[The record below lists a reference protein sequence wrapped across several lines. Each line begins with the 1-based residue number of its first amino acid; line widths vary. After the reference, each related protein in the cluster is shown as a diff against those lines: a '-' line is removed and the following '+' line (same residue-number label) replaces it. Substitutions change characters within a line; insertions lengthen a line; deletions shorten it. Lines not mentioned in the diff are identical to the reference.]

1 MNCSRLASKLI
12 SPLYSM
18 IIKIRSPIIHLSA
31 ISSDVE
37 ECRFNYCIHSDI
49 SSVLMSAKFQ
59 FSIPLRILS
68 QLNIETSKSFF
79 CFQHNLHL
87 LLFCRRRL
95 HFFCSLIS
103 IIERRIA
110 AVRPKHYCS
119 PTRPWRWQRT
129 TNVSES
135 LRTLIVASF
144 PLMISN
150 LLIFYCFIIDSTMLL
165 LQHNSHSIRTL

>member
-1 MNCSRLASKLI
+1 MLNI
-12 SPLYSM
+12 V
-18 IIKIRSPIIHLSA
+18 HLSA

-49 SSVLMSAKFQ
+49 SSNVCQ
-59 FSIPLRILS
+59 ISIFNSIKDSLTIGWIEYR
-68 QLNIETSKSFF
+68 NIKKLF

-103 IIERRIA
+103 IIERKNRSSATETLLLSHEAIEMTA
-110 AVRPKHYCS
+110 NDKCKWIPPH
-119 PTRPWRWQRT
+119 PQRD
-129 TNVSES
+129 
-135 LRTLIVASF
+135 F
-144 PLMISN
+144 PLTISN

-165 LQHNSHSIRTL
+165 LHYTTHSIRTL